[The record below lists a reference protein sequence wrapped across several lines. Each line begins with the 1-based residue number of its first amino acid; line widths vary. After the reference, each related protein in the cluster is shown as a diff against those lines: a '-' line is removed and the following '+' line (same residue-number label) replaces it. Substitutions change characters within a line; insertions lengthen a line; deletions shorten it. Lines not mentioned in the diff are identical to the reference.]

1 MAKIMKDTKKAKK
14 ESAAQAAEDLNVIFP
29 DLTITING
37 QPVSVL
43 EYPFMTWLEIKSA
56 CGDLIEA
63 LAEFLGQQDN
73 INADEILEFF
83 ENHFH
88 EIQPLVLKSLNIPI
102 QLDQLSDTEMQ
113 NLLFAWWQVNKHFFL
128 RSAFRLLRTM
138 TQTPSDG
145 QTSSNAL
152 SATDIQAQT

>member
-1 MAKIMKDTKKAKK
+1 MAKIVKDTKKTKK

-88 EIQPLVLKSLNIPI
+88 EIQPLVLKSLNAPI
-102 QLDQLSDTEMQ
+102 QLDQLSDTEIQ

-128 RSAFRLLRTM
+128 RSAFRLIRTK
-138 TQTPSDG
+138 TQSDG

>member
-1 MAKIMKDTKKAKK
+1 M
-14 ESAAQAAEDLNVIFP
+14 IFP

-128 RSAFRLLRTM
+128 RSAFRLIRT
-138 TQTPSDG
+138 TIPQQFDG
-145 QTSSNAL
+145 QQSSTA
-152 SATDIQAQT
+152 

>member
-1 MAKIMKDTKKAKK
+1 MAKIVKDTKKAKK

-128 RSAFRLLRTM
+128 RSAFRLIRTK
-138 TQTPSDG
+138 TQSDG
-145 QTSSNAL
+145 QTSSNAS
-152 SATDIQAQT
+152 SAMDTLNQN

>member
-1 MAKIMKDTKKAKK
+1 MAKIVKDTKKAKK

-43 EYPFMTWLEIKSA
+43 EYPFMTWLEIKSG

-128 RSAFRLLRTM
+128 RSAFRLIRT
-138 TQTPSDG
+138 TIPQQFDG
-145 QTSSNAL
+145 QQSSTA
-152 SATDIQAQT
+152 

>member
-1 MAKIMKDTKKAKK
+1 MAKIVKDTKKAKK

-43 EYPFMTWLEIKSA
+43 EYPFMTWLEIKSG
-56 CGDLIEA
+56 CGDLLED
-63 LAEFLGQQDN
+63 LSEFLGQQDN

-128 RSAFRLLRTM
+128 RSAFRLLRT
-138 TQTPSDG
+138 TIPQQFDG
-145 QTSSNAL
+145 QQSSTA
-152 SATDIQAQT
+152 

>member
-1 MAKIMKDTKKAKK
+1 MAKIVKDTKKAKK

-145 QTSSNAL
+145 QTSSNAS
-152 SATDIQAQT
+152 SAMDTLNQN